1 MAVATQEDF
10 VRLDDTGLTD
20 EELFERV
27 PQDVAA
33 VEKITAPRYS
43 YWHSVFRVFFRKKT
57 NIIILVMFAVIIAF
71 TYVYPAAMG
80 YDRYGNIMDSAAKH
94 LSPSE
99 AIEKFGFSIRW
110 IFGTGA
116 SGQSTFDSMWYGAR
130 ISLSLAFLCTIIN
143 FSIGIVVGAIWGFS
157 KKVDLV
163 MNEVRNVVSNVPGTL
178 IISVWVLVFSPS
190 FGTLLFAMCVTGWIG
205 IAYSLRTQVIIIR
218 DREYNLASRCL
229 GSSTARIAVKNILPF
244 MISFIV
250 TIMAQQIPAYI
261 ASEAFLSYIGLGI
274 SDTTLGKI
282 LFNSQSAMV
291 TPGWGWEFWCPV
303 MLSAFIS
310 VVLFLIGQNLGDAA
324 RPRGRICNRGAEV
337 MEDKKVLL
345 SIKDLWV
352 KFRVRGPGADGDQER
367 VAGHIRER
375 IHSHRG
381 RIRLRQERAHQDLCR
396 HARQQRLY
404 RRRRHNI

>member
-10 VRLDDTGLTD
+10 IRLDDTGFTD

-27 PQDVAA
+27 PQDEAA

-57 NIIILVMFAVIIAF
+57 NIVILVLFAVIIVF
-71 TYVYPAAMG
+71 TYVYPAVMG

-94 LSPSE
+94 LSPLE
-99 AIEKFGFSIRW
+99 AIDKFGFSIRW

-157 KKVDLV
+157 KRVDLV

-205 IAYSLRTQVIIIR
+205 IAYALRTQVIIIR

-229 GSSTARIAVKNILPF
+229 GTPLWRVLTKNILPYLVSV
-244 MISFIV
+244 IILR
-250 TIMAQQIPAYI
+250 MALSIPATI
-261 ASEAFLSYIGLGI
+261 NLESTLSYLGIGLGI
-274 SDTTLGKI
+274 ETPSLGLI
-282 LFNSQSAMV
+282 LSKVRGFFLDYPYLLVFPASIVSIISISFYIMGN
-291 TPGWGWEFWCPV
+291 
-303 MLSAFIS
+303 AFS
-310 VVLFLIGQNLGDAA
+310 DAA
-324 RPRGRICNRGAEV
+324 DPRNHV
-337 MEDKKVLL
+337 
-345 SIKDLWV
+345 
-352 KFRVRGPGADGDQER
+352 
-367 VAGHIRER
+367 
-375 IHSHRG
+375 
-381 RIRLRQERAHQDLCR
+381 
-396 HARQQRLY
+396 
-404 RRRRHNI
+404 

>member
-1 MAVATQEDF
+1 MAAVTQEEF
-10 VRLDDTGLTD
+10 IRLDDTGFTD
-20 EELFERV
+20 EELFERI
-27 PQDVAA
+27 PQDEAA

-43 YWHSVFRVFFRKKT
+43 YWHSVFRVFFRKKS
-57 NIIILVMFAVIIAF
+57 NILILALFALIIVF
-71 TYVYPAAMG
+71 TYVYPSVMG
-80 YDRYGNIMDSAAKH
+80 YDRYGNIMDSGAKH
-94 LSPSE
+94 LTPLA
-99 AIEKFGFSIRW
+99 AIERFGFSIRW

-116 SGQSTFDSMWYGAR
+116 SGQSTFDAMWYGAR
-130 ISLSLAFLCTIIN
+130 ISLSLALLCTVIN

-157 KKVDLV
+157 KRVDLV

-205 IAYSLRTQVIIIR
+205 VAYSLRTQVIIIR
-218 DREYNLASRCL
+218 DREYNLASKCL
-229 GSSTARIAVKNILPF
+229 GSSTVRIAVKNILPF

-250 TIMAQQIPAYI
+250 TVMATQIPAYI

-282 LFNSQSAMV
+282 LYNAQSAMV

-324 RPRGRICNRGAEV
+324 DPRTH
-337 MEDKKVLL
+337 M
-345 SIKDLWV
+345 
-352 KFRVRGPGADGDQER
+352 
-367 VAGHIRER
+367 
-375 IHSHRG
+375 
-381 RIRLRQERAHQDLCR
+381 
-396 HARQQRLY
+396 
-404 RRRRHNI
+404 

>member
-1 MAVATQEDF
+1 
-10 VRLDDTGLTD
+10 
-20 EELFERV
+20 
-27 PQDVAA
+27 
-33 VEKITAPRYS
+33 
-43 YWHSVFRVFFRKKT
+43 
-57 NIIILVMFAVIIAF
+57 MFAVIIAF

-205 IAYSLRTQVIIIR
+205 IAYSLRTRVIIIR

-324 RPRGRICNRGAEV
+324 DPRTH
-337 MEDKKVLL
+337 M
-345 SIKDLWV
+345 
-352 KFRVRGPGADGDQER
+352 
-367 VAGHIRER
+367 
-375 IHSHRG
+375 
-381 RIRLRQERAHQDLCR
+381 
-396 HARQQRLY
+396 
-404 RRRRHNI
+404 

>member
-1 MAVATQEDF
+1 MAAVTQDEF
-10 VRLDDTGLTD
+10 IRLDDTGFTD
-20 EELFERV
+20 EELFERI
-27 PQDVAA
+27 PQDEAA

-43 YWHSVFRVFFRKKT
+43 YWHSVFRVFFRKKS
-57 NIIILVMFAVIIAF
+57 NIVILVLFAVIIAF
-71 TYVYPAAMG
+71 TYIYPAIMG
-80 YDRYGNIMDSAAKH
+80 YDRYGNIMDSTAKH
-94 LSPSE
+94 LTPWA

-130 ISLSLAFLCTIIN
+130 ISLSLALLCTLIN

-163 MNEVRNVVSNVPGTL
+163 MNEIRNVVSNVPGTL

-205 IAYSLRTQVIIIR
+205 VAYSLRTRVIIIR

-229 GSSTARIAVKNILPF
+229 GSSTVRIAVKNILPF

-250 TIMAQQIPAYI
+250 TVMATQIPAYI

-282 LFNSQSAMV
+282 LYNSQSAMV

-324 RPRGRICNRGAEV
+324 DPRTH
-337 MEDKKVLL
+337 M
-345 SIKDLWV
+345 
-352 KFRVRGPGADGDQER
+352 
-367 VAGHIRER
+367 
-375 IHSHRG
+375 
-381 RIRLRQERAHQDLCR
+381 
-396 HARQQRLY
+396 
-404 RRRRHNI
+404 

>member
-1 MAVATQEDF
+1 MAAVTQDEF
-10 VRLDDTGLTD
+10 IRLDDTGFTD
-20 EELFERV
+20 EELFERI
-27 PQDVAA
+27 PQDEAA

-43 YWHSVFRVFFRKKT
+43 YWHSVFRVFFRKKS
-57 NIIILVMFAVIIAF
+57 NIVILVLFAVIIAF
-71 TYVYPAAMG
+71 TYIYPAIMG
-80 YDRYGNIMDSAAKH
+80 YDRYGNIMDSTAKH
-94 LSPSE
+94 LTPWA

-130 ISLSLAFLCTIIN
+130 ISLSLALLCTLIN

-163 MNEVRNVVSNVPGTL
+163 MNEIRNVVSNVPGTL

-190 FGTLLFAMCVTGWIG
+190 FGTLLFAMCVTGWIVV
-205 IAYSLRTQVIIIR
+205 AYSLRTQVIIIR

-229 GSSTARIAVKNILPF
+229 GSSTVRIAVKNILPF

-250 TIMAQQIPAYI
+250 TVMATQIPAYI
-261 ASEAFLSYIGLGI
+261 ASEAFLSDIGLGI

-282 LFNSQSAMV
+282 LYNSQSAMV

-324 RPRGRICNRGAEV
+324 DPRTH
-337 MEDKKVLL
+337 M
-345 SIKDLWV
+345 
-352 KFRVRGPGADGDQER
+352 
-367 VAGHIRER
+367 
-375 IHSHRG
+375 
-381 RIRLRQERAHQDLCR
+381 
-396 HARQQRLY
+396 
-404 RRRRHNI
+404 

>member
-1 MAVATQEDF
+1 MAVAQANRID
-10 VRLDDTGLTD
+10 LSDTGLTD
-20 EELFERV
+20 AELFEPV
-27 PQDVAA
+27 ELDAAA

-43 YWHSVFRVFFRKKT
+43 YWHSVFRVFFRKKS
-57 NIIILVMFAVIIAF
+57 NILILAALAFIIVF
-71 TYVYPAAMG
+71 TYIYPAVMG
-80 YDRYGNIMDSAAKH
+80 YDRYGNIMDSTAKH
-94 LSPSE
+94 LTPMA

-116 SGQSTFDSMWYGAR
+116 SGQSTFDAMWYGAR
-130 ISLSLAFLCTIIN
+130 ISLSLALLCTVIN

-157 KKVDLV
+157 KRVDV
-163 MNEVRNVVSNVPGTL
+163 FMNEVRNVVSNVPGTL

-190 FGTLLFAMCVTGWIG
+190 FPTLLFAMCVTGWIG

-218 DREYNLASRCL
+218 DREYNLASKCL
-229 GSSTARIAVKNILPF
+229 GSSTVRIAVKNILPF

-250 TIMAQQIPAYI
+250 TVMAQQIPAYI

-291 TPGWGWEFWCPV
+291 TPGWEWEFWCPV

-324 RPRGRICNRGAEV
+324 DPRTH
-337 MEDKKVLL
+337 M
-345 SIKDLWV
+345 
-352 KFRVRGPGADGDQER
+352 
-367 VAGHIRER
+367 
-375 IHSHRG
+375 
-381 RIRLRQERAHQDLCR
+381 
-396 HARQQRLY
+396 
-404 RRRRHNI
+404 

>member
-1 MAVATQEDF
+1 MAVAQANRID
-10 VRLDDTGLTD
+10 LSDTGLTD
-20 EELFERV
+20 AELFEPV
-27 PQDVAA
+27 ELDAAA

-43 YWHSVFRVFFRKKT
+43 YWHSVFRVFFRKKS
-57 NIIILVMFAVIIAF
+57 NILILAALAFIIVF
-71 TYVYPAAMG
+71 TYFYPAVMG
-80 YDRYGNIMDSAAKH
+80 YDRYGNIMDSTAKH
-94 LSPSE
+94 LTPMA

-116 SGQSTFDSMWYGAR
+116 SGQSTFDAMWYGAR
-130 ISLSLAFLCTIIN
+130 ISLSLALLCTVIN

-157 KKVDLV
+157 KRVDV
-163 MNEVRNVVSNVPGTL
+163 FMNEVRNVVSNVPGTL

-190 FGTLLFAMCVTGWIG
+190 FPTLLFAMCVTGWIG

-218 DREYNLASRCL
+218 DREYNLASKCL
-229 GSSTARIAVKNILPF
+229 GSSTVRIAVKNILPF

-250 TIMAQQIPAYI
+250 TIMATQIPAYI

-282 LFNSQSAMV
+282 LYNAQSAMV

-324 RPRGRICNRGAEV
+324 DPRTH
-337 MEDKKVLL
+337 M
-345 SIKDLWV
+345 
-352 KFRVRGPGADGDQER
+352 
-367 VAGHIRER
+367 
-375 IHSHRG
+375 
-381 RIRLRQERAHQDLCR
+381 
-396 HARQQRLY
+396 
-404 RRRRHNI
+404 

>member
-1 MAVATQEDF
+1 MAVAQAETIDL
-10 VRLDDTGLTD
+10 RDTGLSD
-20 EELFERV
+20 AELFERI
-27 PQDVAA
+27 PQDTAA

-57 NIIILVMFAVIIAF
+57 NILILAAFAFIIVF
-71 TYVYPAAMG
+71 TYVYPAVMG
-80 YDRYGNIMDSAAKH
+80 YDRYGNIMDSTAKH
-94 LSPSE
+94 LTPWA

-116 SGQSTFDSMWYGAR
+116 SGQSTFDAMWYGAR
-130 ISLSLAFLCTIIN
+130 ISLSLALLCTLIN
-143 FSIGIVVGAIWGFS
+143 FTIGIVVGAIWGFS
-157 KKVDLV
+157 KRVDV
-163 MNEVRNVVSNVPGTL
+163 FMNEVRNVVSNVPGTL

-190 FGTLLFAMCVTGWIG
+190 FSTLLFAMCVTGWIG

-218 DREYNLASRCL
+218 DREYNLASKCL
-229 GSSTARIAVKNILPF
+229 GSSTVRIAVKNILPF

-250 TIMAQQIPAYI
+250 TIMATQIPAYI

-282 LFNSQSAMV
+282 LYNAQSAMV

-324 RPRGRICNRGAEV
+324 DPRTH
-337 MEDKKVLL
+337 M
-345 SIKDLWV
+345 
-352 KFRVRGPGADGDQER
+352 
-367 VAGHIRER
+367 
-375 IHSHRG
+375 
-381 RIRLRQERAHQDLCR
+381 
-396 HARQQRLY
+396 
-404 RRRRHNI
+404 